1 MLHYLFF
8 IRLYGEVSISTK
20 PNIIENPCFTLSA
33 KVVILHKLIHYTGY
47 TTIIYCK
54 WIGSLYLLQLSDIN
68 EVLQVAYNKHIWVH
82 LLAPYM
88 DSDICI
94 IHLYM
99 TSSACIFWWYSHCT
113 FYSLISY
120 TFCLLFTFYRSNT
133 LGVMSADKIICVTY
147 LKNSWKKDFI
157 KSKQMNWI
165 KDKIFCEWK
174 CCIYLFL
181 NKWVNFIFL

>member
-33 KVVILHKLIHYTGY
+33 KVVILYKLIHYTGY

-82 LLAPYM
+82 LLATYM
-88 DSDICI
+88 GSDICI

-99 TSSACIFWWYSHCT
+99 TSACIFWWYSHCT

-120 TFCLLFTFYRSNT
+120 TFCLLFTFLS
-133 LGVMSADKIICVTY
+133 
-147 LKNSWKKDFI
+147 I
-157 KSKQMNWI
+157 KHVGGLCQPTQ
-165 KDKIFCEWK
+165 
-174 CCIYLFL
+174 
-181 NKWVNFIFL
+181 